1 MDILEEMEEMLTEDE
16 EFFNVLTFDKIQ
28 ERIKPIRDSFLELV
42 YDIVNGDPK
51 INQSL
56 IDKIIKEFDILTAD
70 TLTLGEK
77 VEKYRGFN

>member
-1 MDILEEMEEMLTEDE
+1 MDILEEMEEILTEDE

-28 ERIKPIRDSFLELV
+28 ERIKPVRDSFLELV